1 MQRNEPL
8 QAVYKGLSSHFIK
21 SSYVVIWYMILF
33 RQKNTDRPSARF
45 SFFYLL
51 NLFLPFATLHFMT
64 ACVALGQLLSPGQP
78 LAQHLSGDQSLL
90 DPVRVWDS
98 R

>member
-33 RQKNTDRPSARF
+33 RQKNTDRPYHKF
-45 SFFYLL
+45 SGIADLV
-51 NLFLPFATLHFMT
+51 PHA
-64 ACVALGQLLSPGQP
+64 VA
-78 LAQHLSGDQSLL
+78 D
-90 DPVRVWDS
+90 D
-98 R
+98 